1 MARSR
6 LGQLAPRRTVYQGRL
21 SYPSVYVPY
30 AYNVG
35 FQRRQGTTP
44 GQPYQMNIDPKQVE
58 EAIYEDLPSEVKQE
72 EAVAGANPQKVI
84 KLRSGLEVPQYIV
97 QRDIE
102 RKEAEKIAKTRAA
115 MPKEAPSFLHRI
127 GNFASKKPLQASL
140 LALLAGGVVGNIYAG
155 SK

>member
-1 MARSR
+1 MVGSR
-6 LGQLAPRRTVYQGRL
+6 LGQLAPRSTIYQGRF

-35 FQRRQGTTP
+35 FQRRQATTP

-72 EAVAGANPQKVI
+72 EAVVGTNPQKII

-97 QRDIE
+97 RRDIE

-115 MPKEAPSFLHRI
+115 MPREEPSLLHKI
-127 GNFASKKPLQASL
+127 GNFASEKPLQASL
-140 LALLAGGVVGNIYAG
+140 LALLAGGVAGNIYAG